1 MPRGDWQPRNQR
13 QNKELSP
20 AETCDDPSVYLP
32 FTLPEASNQSD
43 IMRINNYHDKVY
55 CNSGTLI
62 GGSLQLLSYRE
73 KKPDLS
79 WFGNFA
85 CSVDL
90 NPLLT
95 GGRKIGGKLL
105 VSNDAMIGNAHP
117 FST

>member
-1 MPRGDWQPRNQR
+1 
-13 QNKELSP
+13 
-20 AETCDDPSVYLP
+20 
-32 FTLPEASNQSD
+32 
-43 IMRINNYHDKVY
+43 MRINNYHDKVY